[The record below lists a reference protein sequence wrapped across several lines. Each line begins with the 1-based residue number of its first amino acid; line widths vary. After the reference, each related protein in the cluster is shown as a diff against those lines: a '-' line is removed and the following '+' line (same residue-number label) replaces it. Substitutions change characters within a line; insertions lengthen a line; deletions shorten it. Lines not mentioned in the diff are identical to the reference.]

1 MSYVGLPTRFL
12 DFGAVKIN
20 SYPKPVPCTSNA
32 TFCQPTEQNDIIEF
46 EFMVSESANLVA
58 NGDFSPWIP
67 AGGIYPWQ
75 GQYWSRDHNSNK
87 MCIFESTQGFQ
98 SNNYLIQKSILSATG
113 YYRVTVTVSNR
124 TQGNIIIGSSIG
136 GSTIGTTAL
145 IASGNGTFTG
155 YFTNATALATSLL
168 IIGQNN
174 FDGCIDDISV
184 IELTKNAQY
193 TIEILDN
200 DTGAVVDTVT
210 NNFKR
215 TVENLLVVQFSWAD
229 LSVSNGCRV
238 IRISDSTPLFSDNF
252 NTDPLLPWTLGDD
265 VTISGGDMTFADT
278 GASCIAPTGF
288 DCGAEITAL
297 EVGRSYTITYTAA
310 FTPVGSTVAVFAGNT
325 QGTIRTINGAYTE
338 TLECTG
344 TGLLRFFFSG
354 DGSGKTVEIDD
365 ISVVHADNIDGQ
377 SECYDLQDSHDCSLM
392 FEWYNL
398 EAWGGFDYS
407 SPDTGEPFRQRLR
420 LISKFRGTKYP
431 STRLIGENSGGLKQI
446 DYTSL
451 RKKKILDID
460 FAPDYIHDAMAA
472 MWVQDTRTID
482 GDSYILDDE
491 YEPSSPS
498 DSRVLFK
505 DMMTARL
512 ELEKTDQPNQ
522 INRT

>member
-58 NGDFSPWIP
+58 NGDFSPWDQ
-67 AGGIYPWQ
+67 AAVAYPWIP
-75 GQYWSRDHNSNK
+75 GYWSRSNNK
-87 MCIFESTQGFQ
+87 MCIQ
-98 SNNYLIQKSILSATG
+98 SPFYSGNYLLQDGILSATG
-113 YYRVTVTVSNR
+113 YYRVTVTVSDR

-145 IASGNGTFTG
+145 TASANGTFTG

-168 IIGQNN
+168 IKGQND

-229 LSVSNGCRV
+229 LSVTNGCRV
-238 IRISDSTPLFSDNF
+238 IRISDSTPLFEDSFD
-252 NTDPLLPWTLGDD
+252 TDPLLPWTLGDD

-278 GASCIAPTGF
+278 GASCLAPTGF

-297 EVGRSYTITYTAA
+297 EVGRSYTITYTAT
-310 FTPVGSTVAVFAGNT
+310 FIPVGSSVSVFAGNT
-325 QGTIRTINGAYTE
+325 QGTSRTVNGAYTE
-338 TLECTG
+338 TLLCTG
-344 TGLLRFFFSG
+344 TDLLRFFFNG
-354 DGSGKTVEIDD
+354 DGSGKVVEIDD

-392 FEWYNL
+392 FEWSNL
-398 EAWGGFDYS
+398 ESWGGFNYS
-407 SPDTGEPFRQRLR
+407 SPATGEAFRQRLR

-472 MWVQDTRTID
+472 MWVQGTRTID